1 MNMFKQINGV
11 KSLNSILSSFHKVV
25 EDLQKLQVANRNRIM
40 SNDER
45 VAKIQAE
52 SDMLNDE
59 AEQAAKVQ
67 ENITKLLA

>member
-25 EDLQKLQVANRNRIM
+25 EDLQKLQV
-40 SNDER
+40 SNNLKVEMNNDR
-45 VAKIQAE
+45 VDKIRKETEA
-52 SDMLNDE
+52 LKAE